1 MMAVRAA
8 LDLMNAS
15 AVRLQVECQNT
26 VLPDNSIDLAQLTQQ
41 VIQCAYDVAK
51 AAKELVTTTAYWQ
64 SLNTL
69 SYSYTDKIQS
79 NNNTSVY
86 FHRNMQWLDG
96 AIFPQLSTRQTKT
109 RTMMT
114 AWSCAYQFQLR
125 MLPVVHF
132 AHARIRRIY
141 ELRAHNFSKGLA
153 GSTQSKQW
161 RMEFFC
167 RCKRANTRRITVLNI
182 PKLYLYFTLLYFT
195 LFTLNCMFGA
205 RQSFFKK
212 WCARNTS
219 KVLWKD
225 CCWSKNATSVTDDV
239 SLIHCK
245 CYN

>member
-161 RMEFFC
+161 RIELLY
-167 RCKRANTRRITVLNI
+167 RYKRAKTSRITVLNI
-182 PKLYLYFTLLYFT
+182 RKLYLYFVYFKLYAYFRWSPPS
-195 LFTLNCMFGA
+195 LPEMMRAQHLKS
-205 RQSFFKK
+205 R
-212 WCARNTS
+212 
-219 KVLWKD
+219 VL
-225 CCWSKNATSVTDDV
+225 
-239 SLIHCK
+239 
-245 CYN
+245 